1 MPAYQSKYGDV
12 SNNVR
17 IIGKVPLLPLKVSP
31 TNKAKSV
38 APPTNEPE
46 DIIDETLS
54 TFKANIFFRNFK
66 FESPADILLAYL
78 TLYTTQCL
86 GLIRGKNKSAAAK
99 ELFTLSVSN
108 FLIPG
113 DGGFVLGGHVAAPSS
128 RADGD
133 LLRQY
138 LTQVRQELGLR
149 LLDKVFANNEN
160 QADKW
165 WICFSKR
172 KFLDKSL

>member
-128 RADGD
+128 RADGGTCVTE
-133 LLRQY
+133 R
-138 LTQVRQELGLR
+138 E
-149 LLDKVFANNEN
+149 
-160 QADKW
+160 
-165 WICFSKR
+165 FSPS
-172 KFLDKSL
+172 F